1 MHVAYVR
8 QDRAFLFRIS
18 RALKGIL
25 LSLLLALLEQH
36 LEMSILGSVQ
46 TTYTVNLKFS
56 EILKYAHRKT
66 EKKKST
72 KGISF

>member
-1 MHVAYVR
+1 MHIACVR
-8 QDRAFLFRIS
+8 QDRAFLFTIS

-25 LSLLLALLEQH
+25 LSLLLAVLEQH

-46 TTYTVNLKFS
+46 TAYMVNLKFS
-56 EILKYAHRKT
+56 EIVKYAHRKT